1 MACLSLLQLEG
12 GRGVEIFRKVF
23 AFRIFILEGG
33 GGGNFVRGWGGVSR
47 NVEVK
52 IKIA

>member
-33 GGGNFVRGWGGVSR
+33 GGVVILFGGGGGVT
-47 NVEVK
+47 
-52 IKIA
+52 

>member
-33 GGGNFVRGWGGVSR
+33 GGVVILFGGGVSR

>member
-23 AFRIFILEGG
+23 ALRIFILEGG
-33 GGGNFVRGWGGVSR
+33 GVVILFGGGGVSR

>member
-33 GGGNFVRGWGGVSR
+33 GVVILFGGGGGHVML
-47 NVEVK
+47 K
-52 IKIA
+52 

>member
-12 GRGVEIFRKVF
+12 GRGVEIFRRVF
-23 AFRIFILEGG
+23 AFRIFIVEGG
-33 GGGNFVRGWGGVSR
+33 GVVILFGGAGGVSR

-52 IKIA
+52 SKIA